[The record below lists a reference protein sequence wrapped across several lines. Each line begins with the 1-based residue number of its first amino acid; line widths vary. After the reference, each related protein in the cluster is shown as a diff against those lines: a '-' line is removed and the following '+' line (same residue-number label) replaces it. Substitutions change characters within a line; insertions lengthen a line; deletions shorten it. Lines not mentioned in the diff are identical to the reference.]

1 MDVAKKGYMSSAD
14 EVSDGCRMK
23 VQLFK
28 ENPDSQNPEY
38 SSKLGI
44 YEENCGL
51 DKVVMSWGHDKY
63 MVPERSTS
71 A

>member
-1 MDVAKKGYMSSAD
+1 MDVAKKGYMSSAN
-14 EVSDGCRMK
+14 EVSDGCGMR

-28 ENPDSQNPEY
+28 ENPEY

-51 DKVVMSWGHDKY
+51 DMVVM
-63 MVPERSTS
+63 
-71 A
+71 